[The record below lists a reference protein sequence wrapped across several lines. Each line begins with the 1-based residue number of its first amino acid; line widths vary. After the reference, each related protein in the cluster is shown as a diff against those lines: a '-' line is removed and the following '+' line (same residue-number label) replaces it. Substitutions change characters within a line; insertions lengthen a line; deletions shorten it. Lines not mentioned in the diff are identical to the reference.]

1 MMCLLI
7 MENSI
12 YQIKI
17 NPKKI
22 ILYLRHP
29 VHGSQLQNSVYASS
43 GKAKIRKNTQT
54 LKGSCKKKK
63 SMGIDLVF
71 ITGAN
76 PSVRVTAPYATRK
89 LQKCPMKCLPPHW
102 ERSFLRWIDRMQRY
116 SFSVLIW
123 VHTSKEMQWVTH
135 ALHLM

>member
-1 MMCLLI
+1 
-7 MENSI
+7 
-12 YQIKI
+12 
-17 NPKKI
+17 
-22 ILYLRHP
+22 
-29 VHGSQLQNSVYASS
+29 
-43 GKAKIRKNTQT
+43 
-54 LKGSCKKKK
+54 
-63 SMGIDLVF
+63 MGIDLVF
-71 ITGAN
+71 ITGSN

-89 LQKCPMKCLPPHW
+89 LQKRTMKWLPPYW